1 VIHDHLDGKAAE
13 SMADVMLI
21 PDITHPSGFKLIA
34 ESITDRSRSR
44 AARGAT
50 FQFFTVRFTSVL

>member
-1 VIHDHLDGKAAE
+1 MG
-13 SMADVMLI
+13 DVTLI
-21 PDITHPSGFKLIA
+21 PNITHPSGFRLIA

-50 FQFFTVRFTSVL
+50 FQFFSVCFTSVL